1 MELPPQVTEPNLH
14 LGTRTECNSDKSP
27 QRPPSQDCLKSLGFP
42 EMNHRSNDI
51 ESAAQGTCEWLLR
64 HKEYKRWA
72 ARDQGLFWIKGK
84 PGSGKSTL
92 LRYALD
98 NVERAP
104 SFRDEDL
111 VLSFFFHG
119 RGNELQKTPLGLF
132 RSLLHQILSHVPDAL
147 PNLVANFQNWYD
159 TIRKDGQEYKWHL
172 PELQRFFKSSLPEV
186 LKSRPIWLFVD
197 ALDECGE
204 ENAASIITDFK
215 SWLQA
220 PSLENLRFRICFTC
234 RHYPILVT
242 DYASEVSISLEHE
255 NPQDISAYVRD
266 RLSTSRELTASEIP
280 DLITNR
286 AKGVFLWACLVV
298 KRILNL
304 ERKGKGLKMMEQTLD
319 DTPLALDELYNELI
333 SSTDEKAASL
343 KMFQWIC
350 FAMRPLT
357 LDELR
362 WAMIVDPECR
372 EQSLQDCMSME
383 EYIGDSVRMEGIV
396 KALSCG
402 LAEIVESSNT
412 RVVQFIHQSVP
423 DFLLEEGLSILHD
436 SLAVADINLNNSIVG
451 AAHYRLSRICI
462 RYMAMKEIARS
473 FEEGDYS
480 TYHPR
485 DAMFPA
491 FPLLHYAS
499 TSWVAHVKQ
508 SEAINVPQED
518 LLSYFEWP
526 SENLAQLWLRVKN
539 KVEPFPNRLP
549 LRSHLVH
556 IVSQYGLIEP
566 LCMILQRAGQVGA
579 DIDAKNDEGRTP
591 LSYAAGNG
599 NETIV
604 KLLVERDD
612 VNVDSRD
619 IDGQTPLSYAAQY
632 GRNAIVKLLIKRDD
646 VNVNSKDNYGRT
658 PLLYAVELGENT
670 IVKLLIERDDTNVDP
685 KDEKGRTP
693 LSHAAERGHE
703 AIVKLLVE

>member
-98 NVERAP
+98 NVKQAP

-119 RGNELQKTPLGLF
+119 RGNELQRTPLGLF

-147 PNLVANFQNWYD
+147 LNLVANFRNWHD
-159 TIRKDGQEYKWHL
+159 NIRKDGQEYEWHL
-172 PELQRFFKSSLPEV
+172 SELQRFFKSSLPKV

-204 ENAASIITDFK
+204 ENAASVFKDFK
-215 SWLQA
+215 SWLQTT
-220 PSLENLRFRICFTC
+220 PLENLRFRICFTC
-234 RHYPILVT
+234 RHYPIFDT
-242 DYASEVSISLEHE
+242 NYESEISLENE
-255 NPQDISAYVRD
+255 NQQDISTYVQD
-266 RLSTSRELTASEIP
+266 QFSTSRQLTASGIP

-286 AKGVFLWACLVV
+286 AQGVFMWACLVV

-304 ERKGKGLKMMEQTLD
+304 ERSRRGLKMMEQTVY
-319 DTPLALDELYNELI
+319 DTPPALGELYNDLI
-333 SSTDEKAASL
+333 RSMDEKAASF
-343 KMFQWIC
+343 KMFQCIC

-362 WAMIVDPECR
+362 WAMIVDLECR
-372 EQSLQDCMSME
+372 EQSLLDCMSME
-383 EYIGDSVRMEGIV
+383 EYIGDSVRMEGRV

-412 RVVQFIHQSVP
+412 RVVQFIHQSVL

-436 SLAVADINLNNSIVG
+436 SLAVADGNLNSSIVG

-473 FEEGDYS
+473 FEQGDYS
-480 TYHPR
+480 NYHPPG
-485 DAMFPA
+485 AMFPA

-508 SEAINVPQED
+508 SEAMNVPQED

-526 SENLAQLWLRVKN
+526 SENLAQLWLRVKD
-539 KVEPFPNRLP
+539 KVEHFSYDLP
-549 LRSHLVH
+549 LDSRLVH
-556 IVSQYGLIEP
+556 IVSLYQLIEP
-566 LCMILQRAGQVGA
+566 LRIILQRAAEVGA
-579 DIDAKNDEGRTP
+579 DIDAKNNRGRTPLLYAAKYGREAVVKLLIKRDNVNIDSKDKDDRTP
-591 LSYAAGNG
+591 LSYAAEYGY
-599 NETIV
+599 ETIV
-604 KLLVERDD
+604 KLLVERN
-612 VNVDSRD
+612 VNVDSKD
-619 IDGQTPLSYAAQY
+619 MKGQTPLDYAKRRRHEAV
-632 GRNAIVKLLIKRDD
+632 IELLVARGKR
-646 VNVNSKDNYGRT
+646 S
-658 PLLYAVELGENT
+658 
-670 IVKLLIERDDTNVDP
+670 VDP
-685 KDEKGRTP
+685 PWR
-693 LSHAAERGHE
+693 HH
-703 AIVKLLVE
+703 